1 MWRLGTLVMALASCA
16 ALAPMGWVEEAAES
30 AASVTWIHATEALDE
45 LRGAHP
51 SQSMATVPVSV
62 QGNQQLPWGIVRS
75 VSL

>member
-1 MWRLGTLVMALASCA
+1 MWRLGTLAMALASC

-30 AASVTWIHATEALDE
+30 ADSVTWIHATEALDE

-62 QGNQQLPWGIVRS
+62 QGNQQFPWGIVRS